1 MVGTIKVGKLQ
12 AAAGTSDTISIESG
26 HKISGAAGAL
36 SVPGVVIQTVDF
48 TYGTTVTTQ
57 STGYVDTGISAVI
70 TPKFSNSKIYITG
83 FLHVRINGDHDHG
96 VSFKMRRHIAGSPTD
111 IYTAV
116 STYEHYFWDGTT
128 SGAHDH
134 HTRFPMFVVDTPST
148 TAECTYSYQYAS
160 MRTDYSN
167 ITYMQ
172 TNSSPSHGF
181 IMEIAQ

>member
-1 MVGTIKVGKLQ
+1 MTSTLKTDKIEGVTSSGTVQ
-12 AAAGTSDTISIESG
+12 MPA
-26 HKISGAAGAL
+26 
-36 SVPGVVIQTVDF
+36 GVVIQTVDF
-48 TYGTTVTTQ
+48 TYGTTVTTN
-57 STGYVDTGISAVI
+57 STGYVDTGVSAVI
-70 TPKFSNSKIYITG
+70 TPKFSNSKIYVTG
-83 FLHVRINGDHDHG
+83 FLHCRINGNHDHG
-96 VSFKMRRHIAGSPTD
+96 VSFKMRRHIGGSPTD

-116 STYEHYFWDGTT
+116 STYEHYFWDGST

-160 MRTDYSN
+160 MRTDYAN
-167 ITYMQ
+167 VTYMQ

>member
-1 MVGTIKVGKLQ
+1 MRC
-12 AAAGTSDTISIESG
+12 
-26 HKISGAAGAL
+26 
-36 SVPGVVIQTVDF
+36 VDKF
-48 TYGTTVTTQ
+48 
-57 STGYVDTGISAVI
+57 TGYVDTGVSAVI
-70 TPKFSNSKIYITG
+70 TPKFSDSKIYVTG
-83 FLHVRINGDHDHG
+83 FLHCRINGNHDHG
-96 VSFKMRRHIAGSPTD
+96 VSFKMRRHIGGSPTD

-116 STYEHYFWDGTT
+116 STYEHYFWDGST

-167 ITYMQ
+167 VTYMQ

-181 IMEIAQ
+181 IMEIKQ

>member
-70 TPKFSNSKIYITG
+70 TPKFSNSLI
-83 FLHVRINGDHDHG
+83 L
-96 VSFKMRRHIAGSPTD
+96 
-111 IYTAV
+111 
-116 STYEHYFWDGTT
+116 
-128 SGAHDH
+128 
-134 HTRFPMFVVDTPST
+134 VDF
-148 TAECTYSYQYAS
+148 
-160 MRTDYSN
+160 N
-167 ITYMQ
+167 L
-172 TNSSPSHGF
+172 F
-181 IMEIAQ
+181 IQ